1 MLFFVTIIKNKMK
14 SKKIELFTFAI
25 KTILLIIIFLG
36 FPFFLGVIAFNYY
49 AEATSLVS
57 VPDIERL

>member
-1 MLFFVTIIKNKMK
+1 MK

>member
-1 MLFFVTIIKNKMK
+1 MKNKMK
-14 SKKIELFTFAI
+14 SKKVEIFTFAL
-25 KTILLIIIFLG
+25 KTILFIIIFIG